1 MHLRYLSY
9 CFTALFTLLF
19 LIACDSEK
27 PITAVDQPEKI
38 KLDLSLDNISTEKES
53 NNNEPLIEKNSALFE
68 KLSDNKTE
76 AEISVSGKLY
86 TDKTKDKDYLKS
98 VDGAQINI
106 QGNFE

>member
-1 MHLRYLSY
+1 MFIKYLNY

-27 PITAVDQPEKI
+27 PITAVDQPEKT
-38 KLDLSLDNISTEKES
+38 KLDLSLDNISTEEES
-53 NNNEPLIEKNSALFE
+53 NNEPLLKKNSVLFD
-68 KLSDNKTE
+68 KLSEEKTE
-76 AEISVSGKLY
+76 SGISLSGKLY